1 MFDRGEGNS
10 FYVIGKIIET
20 PSKHE
25 SEVLPLAKL
34 EQRCYDGL
42 RPSKRQYE
50 ILPMAKSEQLRYNTL
65 VEESLPV
72 ETGVQEGKVYS

>member
-1 MFDRGEGNS
+1 MFDRGEVNS
-10 FYVIGKIIET
+10 FYGIGKIIET

-34 EQRCYDGL
+34 EQRCYN
-42 RPSKRQYE
+42 
-50 ILPMAKSEQLRYNTL
+50 IL